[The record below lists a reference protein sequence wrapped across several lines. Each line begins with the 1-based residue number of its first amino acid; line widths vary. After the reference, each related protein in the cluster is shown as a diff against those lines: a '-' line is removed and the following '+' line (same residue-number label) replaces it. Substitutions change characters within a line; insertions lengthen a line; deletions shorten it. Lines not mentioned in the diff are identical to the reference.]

1 MKSVIK
7 NLDRNSDHALSRS
20 DLNTYWDRLG
30 EKSGGTEGRVDG
42 DEGMVAGVHSTFLQ
56 VHSP

>member
-7 NLDRNSDHALSRS
+7 NLDRNADHALSRS

-30 EKSGGTEGRVDG
+30 GKSERRERERGEGVGGRQS
-42 DEGMVAGVHSTFLQ
+42 VHST
-56 VHSP
+56 S